1 MNFERREEMEEGLEG
16 RSRQGQSP
24 RAQGAGQISILDM
37 AHGGVTVAG
46 VRGAR
51 LKSILGQVS
60 DSSEFQA
67 MAILHQLLN
76 ILKLYNP
83 TIYFLVYT

>member
-1 MNFERREEMEEGLEG
+1 
-16 RSRQGQSP
+16 
-24 RAQGAGQISILDM
+24 M